1 MSALIPQT
9 VPLSLSGER
18 FSIFY
23 RLGGTEDE
31 ARARARDICLE
42 QTVEF
47 PEDLVPAGPIRDE
60 VVGRVENIQ
69 RVLTGPLPAPGKGY
83 YFARISFPVEAA
95 GDDLSQLLNVVLG
108 NISLKP
114 LIRAESLDLPP
125 SMLARFRGPR
135 FGREGLRDMTGVSE
149 RPLLSTALK
158 PMGLAPAD
166 LAELAY
172 RFALGGID
180 LIKDD
185 HGLTNQTFCRFEE
198 RLARCTEAVA
208 KANRQTGGR
217 SLYLPNVTAPPEEM
231 LRRARLARQAGA
243 GGLLICPGIC
253 GLDAMRAVAD
263 DDATALPIMAHPAFQ
278 GSFVVRPDEGFAHGL
293 IFGTIARLAG
303 ADATIF
309 PNFGGRFSFS
319 RAECQEIAAAAE
331 MPLGSLRPIFPV
343 PAGGLTLAR
352 VPEVQQVYGRE
363 LVILVGGG
371 LFKHGPDVVEN
382 CREFRAL
389 ADTFATSPLSLRE
402 TGKG

>member
-9 VPLSLSGER
+9 VPLELSGER
-18 FSIFY
+18 FRIVY
-23 RLGGTEDE
+23 RLGGTEEE
-31 ARARARDICLE
+31 ARTRARDICLE

-47 PEDLVPAGPIRDE
+47 PDDLVPDGPIRDQ
-60 VVGRVENIQ
+60 VVGHLESFEPRGAGVYQ
-69 RVLTGPLPAPGKGY
+69 AV
-83 YFARISFPVEAA
+83 ISFPVETT

-114 LIRAESLDLPP
+114 AIRAEGLELPP
-125 SMLARFRGPR
+125 SLLSRFRGPR
-135 FGREGLRDMTGVSE
+135 FGRTGLRELSGVAR
-149 RPLLSTALK
+149 RPLVATALK
-158 PMGLAPAD
+158 PMGLTPPD

-185 HGLTNQTFCRFEE
+185 HGLTNQTFSRYEE

-208 KANRQTGGR
+208 KANRQTGMK
-217 SLYLPNVTAPPEEM
+217 SLYLPNVTAAPVEM
-231 LRRARLARQAGA
+231 IRRARLARQAGA
-243 GGLLICPGIC
+243 GGLLVCPGIC

-263 DDATALPIMAHPAFQ
+263 DDAASLPIMAHPAFQ
-278 GSFVVRPDEGFAHGL
+278 GSFVVRPEEGFSHGL

-319 RAECQEIAAAAE
+319 REQCCEIAAASEA
-331 MPLGSLRPIFPV
+331 PLGQLRPIFPA
-343 PAGGLTLAR
+343 PAGGLSLAR
-352 VPEVQQVYGRE
+352 VSEVQQVYGRE

-371 LFKHGPDVVEN
+371 LFKHGPDLIEN
-382 CREFRAL
+382 CRVFRGL
-389 ADTFATSPLSLRE
+389 AEQFC
-402 TGKG
+402 

>member
-1 MSALIPQT
+1 MSASIPQT
-9 VPLSLSGER
+9 VPLKLSGER
-18 FSIFY
+18 FRITY
-23 RLGGTEDE
+23 RLGGSEEE
-31 ARARARDICLE
+31 ARARACDICLE

-47 PEDLVPAGPIRDE
+47 PEELVPEGPIRE
-60 VVGRVENIQ
+60 QVVGHLERFQLYDDGEPRGDAAYQAV
-69 RVLTGPLPAPGKGY
+69 
-83 YFARISFPVEAA
+83 ISFPLETA

-108 NISLKP
+108 NVSLKP
-114 LIRAESLDLPP
+114 AIRAESLDLPA
-125 SMLARFRGPR
+125 SLLGRFRGPR
-135 FGREGLRDMTGVSE
+135 FGRRGLRELTAAAQ

-185 HGLTNQTFCRFEE
+185 HGLTNQTFSRFDQ
-198 RLARCTEAVA
+198 RLALCTAAVD
-208 KANRQTGGR
+208 KANRQTGMK
-217 SLYLPNVTAPPEEM
+217 SLYLPNVTASPEEM
-231 LRRARLARQAGA
+231 LRRARLAKQAGA
-243 GGLLICPGIC
+243 GGLLVCPGIC

-263 DDATALPIMAHPAFQ
+263 DDAAGLPIMAHPAFQ
-278 GSFVVRPDEGFAHGL
+278 GSFVVRPEEGFSHGL

-319 RAECQEIAAAAE
+319 RKECCQIAAASE
-331 MPLGSLRPIFPV
+331 SPLGSLRTIFPA
-343 PAGGLTLAR
+343 PAGGLTLTR

-371 LFKHGPDVVEN
+371 LFKHGPDLIEN
-382 CREFRAL
+382 CRVFRRL
-389 ADTFATSPLSLRE
+389 AE
-402 TGKG
+402 QIC

>member
-9 VPLSLSGER
+9 VPLELSSER
-18 FSIFY
+18 FRIVY
-23 RLGGTEDE
+23 RLGGTEEE
-31 ARARARDICLE
+31 ARTRARDICLE

-47 PEDLVPAGPIRDE
+47 PDDLVPDGPIRDQ
-60 VVGRVENIQ
+60 VVGHLESFEPRGAGVYQ
-69 RVLTGPLPAPGKGY
+69 AV
-83 YFARISFPVEAA
+83 ISFPVETT

-114 LIRAESLDLPP
+114 AIRAEGLELPP
-125 SMLARFRGPR
+125 SLLSRFRGPR
-135 FGREGLRDMTGVSE
+135 FGRTGLRELSGVAR
-149 RPLLSTALK
+149 RPLVATALK
-158 PMGLAPAD
+158 PMGLTPPD

-185 HGLTNQTFCRFEE
+185 HGLTNQTFSRYEE

-208 KANRQTGGR
+208 KANRQTGMK
-217 SLYLPNVTAPPEEM
+217 SLYLPNVTAAPVEM
-231 LRRARLARQAGA
+231 IRRARLARQAGA
-243 GGLLICPGIC
+243 GGLLVCPGIC

-263 DDATALPIMAHPAFQ
+263 DDAASLPIMAHPAFQ
-278 GSFVVRPDEGFAHGL
+278 GSFVVRPEEGFSHGL

-319 RAECQEIAAAAE
+319 REQCCEIAAASEA
-331 MPLGSLRPIFPV
+331 PLGQLRPIFPA
-343 PAGGLTLAR
+343 PAGGLSLAR
-352 VPEVQQVYGRE
+352 VSEVQQVYGRE

-371 LFKHGPDVVEN
+371 LFKHGPDLIQN
-382 CREFRAL
+382 CRVFRQL
-389 ADTFATSPLSLRE
+389 AEQFY
-402 TGKG
+402 

>member
-9 VPLSLSGER
+9 VRLSLSGER
-18 FSIFY
+18 FSILY
-23 RLGGTEDE
+23 RLGGTEEE
-31 ARARARDICLE
+31 ARSRAHDICFE

-47 PEDLVPAGPIRDE
+47 PEDLVPAGPIRDQ
-60 VVGRVENIQ
+60 VVGRIERFDPCGERAHQ
-69 RVLTGPLPAPGKGY
+69 
-83 YFARISFPVEAA
+83 ARISFPVEAA

-114 LIRAESLDLPP
+114 GIRAESLELPP
-125 SMLARFRGPR
+125 SLLARFRGPR
-135 FGREGLRDMTGVSE
+135 FGRTGLRDLTGVPN

-172 RFALGGID
+172 RFALGGIE

-185 HGLTNQTFCRFEE
+185 HGLTNQTFCPFEE
-198 RLARCTEAVA
+198 RLARCVEAVNR
-208 KANRQTGGR
+208 ANRETGGR
-217 SLYLPNVTAPPEEM
+217 ALYLPNVTSAPEVM
-231 LRRARLARQAGA
+231 LQKARLAKQSGA

-263 DDATALPIMAHPAFQ
+263 DDATSLPIMAHPALQ
-278 GSFVVRPDEGFAHGL
+278 GSFVVRSEEGFSHGL
-293 IFGTIARLAG
+293 IFSTIARLAG

-319 RAECQEIAAAAE
+319 REECQEIAAASHA
-331 MPLGSLRPIFPV
+331 PLGALKPIFPA

-352 VPEVQQVYGRE
+352 VGEVRQVYGRE

-371 LFKHGPDVVEN
+371 LFKHGPDLVEN
-382 CREFRAL
+382 CREFRRL
-389 ADTFATSPLSLRE
+389 AEQF
-402 TGKG
+402 G